1 MLSCYV
7 EVISLQSTVEAAS
20 HMTYQPDSST
30 SKSTSSRAY
39 KAIHYERQ
47 SQLALKHVFDLTP
60 FLENVRTWVQKA
72 PSCRPGDIFTLRL
85 VFSLPDRRKTKHD
98 TQSFD
103 LGSVKE
109 YEAAQTG
116 LLYARSLIDILVD
129 ERYILHGYAFKPGL
143 QLGPSWRE
151 EGTMKTCAV
160 LEFPCSA
167 GCIAPD
173 VLVFSVKVLFSAEE
187 LNYMQAVT
195 IGLYFNDCILGAEDL
210 PTTVHSP
217 PVDTAK
223 TFYSAP
229 QIQDILINTVSSRNV
244 LFTLKT
250 PQGSMRQGM
259 MVKTMSGWKNV
270 VITCK
275 EDLYRSVIEHG
286 ITEFIPAVNRVDED
300 YPSIITIETDPG
312 SMMEAVLGKRKSW
325 ILNTYVTEKI
335 LAILERYN
343 LHYLIKFSGNKGW
356 HIQLPV
362 ELEEPFDV
370 YQGVVEAIVNKDV
383 DALPTEEQINAVMAN
398 ILQLEEVKSY
408 KDPFFVARRFVDL
421 VGARVMFYE
430 LKDIGTVLTLHDLKT
445 LLLRVA
451 PMRRE
456 DYLLKDL
463 DIYETPRGPVRV
475 EVPQILSINPY
486 SRFRRQFKLLID
498 HSSNKK
504 EGKLRSVF
512 SLHSKTGLV
521 SLPALLHP
529 HDGTRFDP
537 RMWDYDFVR
546 AWASAE
552 RVYNKVNAGGSY
564 LLESVQPGKVNE
576 GSGFE
581 QFLKDNRGLLIY
593 LLQNGGE
600 ALELLTTPA
609 ALWVNAHL
617 WEKTVAQ

>member
-1 MLSCYV
+1 
-7 EVISLQSTVEAAS
+7 VISLQSIAEAAS
-20 HMTYQPDSST
+20 IMTYQPDSGT
-30 SKSTSSRAY
+30 TKRTSSRAY

-47 SQLALKHVFDLTP
+47 SQLPLKHVFDLTP
-60 FLENVRTWVQKA
+60 FLENVGIWVQKA
-72 PSCRPGDIFTLRL
+72 PSYRPDDIFTLRL
-85 VFSLPDRRKTKHD
+85 VFSLPDRRKTRHD
-98 TQSFD
+98 IESFD
-103 LGSVKE
+103 LGSIKE

-129 ERYILHGYAFKPGL
+129 ERYIFHGYAFRTGL
-143 QLGPSWRE
+143 QLGPSWKE
-151 EGTMKTCAV
+151 EDAMKTCAS
-160 LEFPCSA
+160 LEFPCSS
-167 GCIAPD
+167 GRITPD
-173 VLVFSVKVLFSAEE
+173 VLVFAVRILFSTEE

-195 IGLYFNDCILGAEDL
+195 IGLYFNDCILGAEEL

-217 PVDTAK
+217 PVDAAK
-223 TFYSAP
+223 IFYSAP
-229 QIQDILINTVSSRNV
+229 EIQDILINTISGRNV

-250 PQGSMRQGM
+250 SQGSMRQGM
-259 MVKTMSGWKNV
+259 MVKTLSGWQNV
-270 VITCK
+270 VITCR
-275 EDLYRSVIEHG
+275 EDLYRSVVEHE
-286 ITEFIPAVNRVDED
+286 ITEFIPAVNRADED

-312 SMMEAVLGKRKSW
+312 SMMEAALGKRKSW
-325 ILNTYVTEKI
+325 IVNTYITEKI

-343 LHYLIKFSGNKGW
+343 LYYLVKFSGNKGW

-362 ELEEPFDV
+362 ELEAPFDV
-370 YQGVVEAIVNKDV
+370 YQEVVEAIVNKDIN
-383 DALPTEEQINAVMAN
+383 ALPTEEQINAVMAN
-398 ILQLEEVKSY
+398 ILQLEDVKSY

-430 LKDIGTVLTLHDLKT
+430 LKDISTVLTLHDLKT
-445 LLLRVA
+445 LLLRTA

-456 DYLLKDL
+456 DYLLKNL
-463 DIYETPRGPVRV
+463 DIYETPRGPVKV
-475 EVPQILSINPY
+475 EVPQLLSINPY

-521 SLPALLHP
+521 SLPALLDS

-546 AWASAE
+546 AWARAE
-552 RVYNKVNAGGSY
+552 RVYHKVHTDTHF
-564 LLESVQPGKVNE
+564 LESVQPMKVNE
-576 GSGFE
+576 GPKFE
-581 QFLKDNRGLLIY
+581 QFLKDNRGLLLY

-617 WEKTVAQ
+617 WEKTVTQ

>member
-1 MLSCYV
+1 MISHHQ
-7 EVISLQSTVEAAS
+7 EVTSLQSTVEAVS
-20 HMTYQPDSST
+20 LVTCQPDPDT
-30 SKSTSSRAY
+30 RKHTSSRAY

-47 SQLALKHVFDLTP
+47 SQLPLKHVFDLTP
-60 FLENVRTWVQKA
+60 VLESVRTWVHEA
-72 PSCRPGDIFTLRL
+72 PSHRPDDIVTLRL
-85 VFSLPDRRKTKHD
+85 VFSLPDRRKTKNE

-103 LGSVKE
+103 LGSMKE

-129 ERYILHGYAFKPGL
+129 DQYTFHGYAFKTGL

-151 EGTMKTCAV
+151 EDTTKTCAV
-160 LEFPCSA
+160 LEFPCSS
-167 GCIAPD
+167 GRITPD
-173 VLVFSVKVLFSAEE
+173 VLAFAVRILFSTEE
-187 LNYMQAVT
+187 INYMQAGT
-195 IGLYFNDCILGAEDL
+195 IGLYFNDCILGAEEL
-210 PTTVHSP
+210 PTTVHPP
-217 PVDTAK
+217 PVDAAT
-223 TFYSAP
+223 TFYSVP
-229 QIQDILINTVSSRNV
+229 QVQDILLNAISGRNV

-250 PQGSMRQGM
+250 SRGSMRQGM
-259 MVKTMSGWKNV
+259 MVKTLSGWQNV
-270 VITCK
+270 VITSG
-275 EDLYRSVIEHG
+275 EDLFRSVVDHG
-286 ITEFIPAVNRVDED
+286 ITEFIPAVNRAEED

-312 SMMEAVLGKRKSW
+312 SMMEVVLGKKKSW
-325 ILNTYVTEKI
+325 ILNTYITEKI

-343 LHYLIKFSGNKGW
+343 LYYSVKFSGNKGW

-362 ELEEPFDV
+362 ELETPFNV
-370 YQGVVEAIVNKDV
+370 YQEVVEAIVNKDV
-383 DALPTEEQINAVMAN
+383 DALPTEEQINAAMAN
-398 ILQLEEVKSY
+398 ILQLEDVKSY

-430 LKDIGTVLTLHDLKT
+430 LKDIHTVLTLHDLKT
-445 LLLRVA
+445 LLLRTA

-456 DYLLKDL
+456 DYLLKNL
-463 DIYETPRGPVRV
+463 DIYETPRGPVKV
-475 EVPQILSINPY
+475 EVPQLLSINPY

-521 SLPALLHP
+521 SLPALLNS
-529 HDGTRFDP
+529 HDKTRFDP

-546 AWASAE
+546 VWARAE
-552 RVYNKVNAGGSY
+552 RVYNKV
-564 LLESVQPGKVNE
+564 LTDTRLVESVHPMNVNE
-576 GSGFE
+576 ESKFE

-600 ALELLTTPA
+600 ALELLTTPS

-617 WEKTVAQ
+617 WEKTVTQ

>member
-1 MLSCYV
+1 MISYHQ
-7 EVISLQSTVEAAS
+7 EVTSLQSTAEAVT
-20 HMTYQPDSST
+20 MVTCQPDSST
-30 SKSTSSRAY
+30 RKRTSSRAY

-47 SQLALKHVFDLTP
+47 SQLHLDHVFDLTP
-60 FLENVRTWVQKA
+60 VLEDVGAWVQEA
-72 PSCRPGDIFTLRL
+72 PSHRPDDTFTLRF

-98 TQSFD
+98 IQSFD
-103 LGSVKE
+103 LGSIKE

-129 ERYILHGYAFKPGL
+129 AQYTFHGYTFKTGL

-151 EGTMKTCAV
+151 EDTTKTCAV
-160 LEFPCSA
+160 LEFPCSS
-167 GCIAPD
+167 GRITPD
-173 VLVFSVKVLFSAEE
+173 VLEFAVRILFSTEE
-187 LNYMQAVT
+187 LNHMKAVT
-195 IGLYFNDCILGAEDL
+195 IGLYFNDCILGAEEV
-210 PTTVHSP
+210 PTTVHPP
-217 PVDTAK
+217 PVATAK
-223 TFYSAP
+223 ALYSVP
-229 QIQDILINTVSSRNV
+229 QVQDILLNAISGRNV

-250 PQGSMRQGM
+250 SQGSMRQGM
-259 MVKTMSGWKNV
+259 MVKTLSGWQNV
-270 VITCK
+270 VITCR
-275 EDLYRSVIEHG
+275 EDLYRSVVDHG
-286 ITEFIPAVNRVDED
+286 ITEFIPAVNRADED

-325 ILNTYVTEKI
+325 ILNTYITEKI
-335 LAILERYN
+335 LSILERYN
-343 LHYLIKFSGNKGW
+343 LYYLVKFSGNKGW

-362 ELEEPFDV
+362 ELETPFDV
-370 YQGVVEAIVNKDV
+370 YQDVVEAIVNKNV
-383 DALPTEEQINAVMAN
+383 DTLPSEEQINAVMAN
-398 ILQLEEVKSY
+398 ILQLEDVKSY

-430 LKDIGTVLTLHDLKT
+430 LKDIHTVLTLHELKT
-445 LLLRVA
+445 LLLRIA

-456 DYLLKDL
+456 DYLLKNL
-463 DIYETPRGPVRV
+463 DICETSRGPVKV
-475 EVPQILSINPY
+475 EVPQLLSLNPY

-521 SLPALLHP
+521 SLPALLNP
-529 HDGTRFDP
+529 HDRTQFDP

-546 AWASAE
+546 AWARAE
-552 RVYNKVNAGGSY
+552 RVYNKALTDTRLV
-564 LLESVQPGKVNE
+564 ESVQPMSGNE
-576 GSGFE
+576 ESRFE

-617 WEKTVAQ
+617 WEKTVTQ